1 MEEEKLNIKSSDGV
15 VLRAILARPAT
26 PSSPNASLDGVA
38 VVMCHPHPFIGGGMH
53 NPLMVNV
60 SRRLAAAGTT
70 TLRFDFRGVG
80 ASTGKRTWMRQGEQ
94 DDVLACARYLTRLQG
109 VDPTRVYVTGYS
121 FGASV
126 ALGALDQ
133 ERSDHV
139 AGFVGISYPFGVKA
153 MLIPG
158 GGKCR
163 SEKPKLFL
171 VASGDVMCKDGEKGA
186 EAEIATLPK
195 PTETV
200 RVDTGHGWSGRHAAV
215 ARIILE
221 WLESVRG
228 GGGGGGG
235 GKGSNEGYSSEG
247 STPGG
252 SRNNSAKSLKLRA
265 GGSGNLRSES
275 KRSVLSEGSGDKS
288 SDTPGDSPPSG
299 RASSN
304 GGSQRESFASA
315 SRASA
320 GDGRRA
326 TGGAFRQDTPHARIF
341 GNLSP
346 LNSRSSSFSNLSDL
360 DERGNGDDGGE
371 RRNSKDS
378 PPLGRNSVAFSE
390 RLERPSSTGGG
401 MKHVPSKSILKKQ
414 SSFRSLSGLPQSS
427 LDGSSSPQGAPSSDV
442 DGGSPSILRLFGN
455 NKTGNHQLF
464 RRAAHAVLVA
474 NRFKA
479 AGEKRVSWANKTAEG
494 APITNDRSGKPTRR
508 RFRSAAT
515 AVIASN
521 RFDHVGHHDG
531 RYESRGSFARRVGQQ
546 EQQGPGPALGGVAS
560 KYRAQSHPGGANG
573 SPHASMLSLNE
584 LGHGGSDGGSDE
596 SRRSSRHSTPSP
608 GARAEGGRERV
619 APRRFKS
626 AGNLVVA
633 ANRFSAAPKTRTSR
647 MEVRTADSG
656 FGRDSVARD
665 DRYR

>member
-228 GGGGGGG
+228 GGGGGG
-235 GKGSNEGYSSEG
+235 KGSNEGSSSEG

-252 SRNNSAKSLKLRA
+252 SRNNSAKSL
-265 GGSGNLRSES
+265 
-275 KRSVLSEGSGDKS
+275 
-288 SDTPGDSPPSG
+288 
-299 RASSN
+299 
-304 GGSQRESFASA
+304 
-315 SRASA
+315 
-320 GDGRRA
+320 
-326 TGGAFRQDTPHARIF
+326 
-341 GNLSP
+341 
-346 LNSRSSSFSNLSDL
+346 
-360 DERGNGDDGGE
+360 
-371 RRNSKDS
+371 
-378 PPLGRNSVAFSE
+378 
-390 RLERPSSTGGG
+390 
-401 MKHVPSKSILKKQ
+401 
-414 SSFRSLSGLPQSS
+414 
-427 LDGSSSPQGAPSSDV
+427 
-442 DGGSPSILRLFGN
+442 
-455 NKTGNHQLF
+455 
-464 RRAAHAVLVA
+464 
-474 NRFKA
+474 
-479 AGEKRVSWANKTAEG
+479 
-494 APITNDRSGKPTRR
+494 
-508 RFRSAAT
+508 
-515 AVIASN
+515 
-521 RFDHVGHHDG
+521 
-531 RYESRGSFARRVGQQ
+531 
-546 EQQGPGPALGGVAS
+546 
-560 KYRAQSHPGGANG
+560 
-573 SPHASMLSLNE
+573 
-584 LGHGGSDGGSDE
+584 
-596 SRRSSRHSTPSP
+596 
-608 GARAEGGRERV
+608 
-619 APRRFKS
+619 
-626 AGNLVVA
+626 
-633 ANRFSAAPKTRTSR
+633 
-647 MEVRTADSG
+647 
-656 FGRDSVARD
+656 
-665 DRYR
+665 